1 MAKDEQRFQ
10 PQVTHNAFMED
21 VVTDDSYLTGP
32 TGSFQVASLGAVEDL
47 LQAMGQCPSILNLSS
62 VKYTPTTAM
71 NSSTV
76 PGPL

>member
-10 PQVTHNAFMED
+10 PLVTHNAFMED

-47 LQAMGQCPSILNLSS
+47 LQAMS
-62 VKYTPTTAM
+62 
-71 NSSTV
+71 
-76 PGPL
+76 